1 MRFCAD
7 NRLELLLFPVSLK
20 LRQVVHRL
28 MWYYVLLFE
37 QVCLLDYGAKSSKIF
52 YRKLNIS
59 PGGAP
64 IRIGAERILLELDPG
79 NAGGGI
85 GEPKKFK

>member
-1 MRFCAD
+1 
-7 NRLELLLFPVSLK
+7 
-20 LRQVVHRL
+20 
-28 MWYYVLLFE
+28 
-37 QVCLLDYGAKSSKIF
+37 LLDYGAKSSKIF

-64 IRIGAERILLELDPG
+64 IRIGAEKILLELDPG